1 MEFII
6 KVNMYDRVKIEV
18 VLFSKDNY
26 QQLTKIEVG
35 NQNIIFNKEEI
46 Q

>member
-1 MEFII
+1 
-6 KVNMYDRVKIEV
+6 MYDRVKIEV

-26 QQLTKIEVG
+26 QRLTKIEMK